1 MSKNKFIGIIDY
13 QAGNISSLKNSI
25 LEIGYKPVLIK
36 NSTEIK
42 QFSKIILPGV
52 GSFQTAI
59 ENLKKNKI
67 DEALRKFTNN
77 KENKLLGICL
87 GMQLLFEN
95 SEETTDIDG
104 KVDGL
109 SFLKGRVL
117 QFSKKKRKMNIGWC
131 LIKSSK
137 KFTLTKEIHEKN
149 KIFYFVHGYYCKSE
163 NNLNICSETIFEKS
177 NFISAVEK
185 DNIFG
190 VQFHPEKSLDSGLKL
205 LKNFCKL

>member
-52 GSFQTAI
+52 GSFQSEI

-67 DEALRKFTNN
+67 DEVLRKFTNN

-87 GMQLLFEN
+87 GMQLY
-95 SEETTDIDG
+95 
-104 KVDGL
+104 
-109 SFLKGRVL
+109 LKIVRRQL
-117 QFSKKKRKMNIGWC
+117 
-131 LIKSSK
+131 
-137 KFTLTKEIHEKN
+137 TLMER
-149 KIFYFVHGYYCKSE
+149 
-163 NNLNICSETIFEKS
+163 
-177 NFISAVEK
+177 
-185 DNIFG
+185 
-190 VQFHPEKSLDSGLKL
+190 
-205 LKNFCKL
+205 